1 MVEFWLPLSL
11 GTTLA
16 WGMGQIIAKRG
27 ASTIGPRRMVAIVG
41 LAEAGFFLVVY
52 VAYGLPPFLDP
63 YGAAMGMS
71 AGLTGMLGYV
81 LYYEAIARGTISR
94 IGTITAA
101 YPALTVILAVLILF
115 ESLSSLHAMGISLLL
130 GSALLLGY
138 AETASG
144 KRAKPLV
151 IMLVILAFVFW
162 GLWGFLVKVAVSN
175 LGEGPMFAYYALSNS
190 LIGSSLLIYH
200 RRRHGRQ
207 RLGRDWIWP
216 ASGTALGA
224 IGVVLFTL
232 AMAGGPAVLVT
243 PLTGAY
249 PVVTVTGAALLLRE
263 RLGRMEVLGLIAFLL
278 GLFAVALG

>member
-1 MVEFWLPLSL
+1 M
-11 GTTLA
+11 
-16 WGMGQIIAKRG
+16 
-27 ASTIGPRRMVAIVG
+27 G
-41 LAEAGFFLVVY
+41 LAEAGFFLMVY
-52 VAYGLPPFLDP
+52 VAYGLPPLLDP

-101 YPALTVILAVLILF
+101 YPALTVVLAVLILF
-115 ESLSSLHAMGISLLL
+115 ESLNSVHAVGISLLL

-138 AETASG
+138 AETAG
-144 KRAKPLV
+144 GERAKPLV
-151 IMLVILAFVFW
+151 IMLIILAFVFW
-162 GLWGFLVKVAVSN
+162 GLWGFFVKVAVSN

-200 RRRHGRQ
+200 RWRHGRQ